1 MTAQMILDVGPI
13 TFTTPSSTR
22 FYFEPGIV
30 LVNST
35 IDMLEAYSDP
45 FQGKDTLQPQ
55 TYIAYSVD
63 LSGNFSQLNGITG
76 WINAFSPQTVPAFS
90 LNYAARAFNGPS
102 SGSDFAEYFD
112 TINMDGTATFRIAV
126 VDMSGAS
133 PVVHT
138 LGTSIT
144 VNPVSK
150 TLTDNITG
158 ELGTLVNGNSLNEEI
173 FEVAGAPSAGTITG
187 TFMIFNSA
195 GSVVF
200 APSTGFNFTDGK
212 AHVFGV
218 GAWNKTSFGELVE
231 VWNGTTNLADL
242 QLSTINATTGA
253 LTTGWT
259 AATELTTITRVRW
272 QFISPGGAGMIV
284 VADGSD
290 AGGRGFF
297 QYVIDDSSVT
307 GGTGG
312 TILKSLATHYTGTVT
327 QDASIFGSGI
337 ANEYVLDWVDA
348 NGLTLELID
357 SSLNVLE
364 TYNIPEANGTSLL
377 QDLGDGRLFVTYRVQ
392 TSTSSVDK
400 YVILD
405 TRLTN
410 PPPPPGTTADMILRH
425 GADGFYEVYD
435 IGSNT
440 ILAAGRLGQVGTD
453 WQFVGLGGFFGN
465 DTTDMLLRSSS
476 TGGFEVY
483 DIANNNIT
491 NAAFLGAVGL
501 NWQVMGFGNF
511 SSMPGET
518 DMILRN
524 SNTGGVEVYDISNNQ
539 ITGAAFMGAVGL
551 NWQFSGVGNFSGL
564 GESDMLLRN
573 SNTGGLEVYDIANNQ
588 LTGATFIGTVGLD
601 WQFSGVG
608 NFSGVPGE
616 TDLLL
621 RNSTTGGLEIYDIN
635 NNQITGAAFIGTV
648 GLDWRFAGIA
658 PANGAGTSDLVLRS
672 ASTGA
677 FEVYDISNNQLTGA
691 APLGSVGLDWQLGG
705 FAADPPTTSM
715 GSSGSTSQLVQAMAG
730 VGGGSGAA
738 VASNTVTLGADTS
751 QQPLLTATQH
761 A

>member
-13 TFTTPSSTR
+13 TFTTASSTR
-22 FYFEPGIV
+22 FYFQPAIV
-30 LVNST
+30 VVNST

-45 FQGKDTLQPQ
+45 YQGKDTLQSQ

-63 LSGNFSQLNGITG
+63 LSGNFSQLNGITS
-76 WINAFSPQTVPAFS
+76 WINAFSPQTVPGFS
-90 LNYAARAFNGPS
+90 LDYAARAFNGPS

-138 LGTSIT
+138 VGTSIT
-144 VNPVSK
+144 VNPVPK

-158 ELGTLVNGNSLNEEI
+158 ELGDLVNGNSLNEEI
-173 FEVAGAPSAGTITG
+173 FEVAGAPSIGTITG

-195 GSVVF
+195 GSVVV
-200 APSTGFNFTDGK
+200 APSTGFNFTDDK

-253 LTTGWT
+253 VTTGWT
-259 AATELTTITRVRW
+259 AATERTTITRVRW

-327 QDASIFGSGI
+327 QDASIFASGI
-337 ANEYVLDWVDA
+337 ANEYILDWVDA

-364 TYNIPEANGTSLL
+364 TYNIAEANGTSLL

-410 PPPPPGTTADMILRH
+410 PPPPLGTTADMILRH
-425 GADGFYEVYD
+425 GADGVYEIYD
-435 IGSNT
+435 IGNNSL
-440 ILAAGRLGQVGTD
+440 LAAYHLGQVGTD
-453 WQFVGLGGFFGN
+453 WQVAGVGGFFGS
-465 DTTDMLLRSSS
+465 DTTDMLLRNS
-476 TGGFEVY
+476 TGAFEVY
-483 DIANNNIT
+483 DISNNNIT
-491 NAAFLGAVGL
+491 NAAFLGAVG
-501 NWQVMGFGNF
+501 F
-511 SSMPGET
+511 
-518 DMILRN
+518 D
-524 SNTGGVEVYDISNNQ
+524 
-539 ITGAAFMGAVGL
+539 
-551 NWQFSGVGNFSGL
+551 WQFSGVGNFSGL
-564 GESDMLLRN
+564 GESDMILRN

-588 LTGATFIGTVGLD
+588 LTGAAFIGAVGLE
-601 WQFSGVG
+601 WQFAGVAPIHA
-608 NFSGVPGE
+608 PGAS
-616 TDLLL
+616 DLLL
-621 RNSTTGGLEIYDIN
+621 RNVNTG
-635 NNQITGAAFIGTV
+635 Q
-648 GLDWRFAGIA
+648 
-658 PANGAGTSDLVLRS
+658 
-672 ASTGA
+672 
-677 FEVYDISNNQLTGA
+677 FEVYDIANNQLTGA

-705 FAADPPTTSM
+705 FAVDPP
-715 GSSGSTSQLVQAMAG
+715 SGSAGDSSQVGQLVQAMAG
-730 VGGGSGAA
+730 FGGGTGAA
-738 VASNTVTLGADTS
+738 ESLNTAPLGTDTS
-751 QQPLLTATQH
+751 QQP
-761 A
+761 

>member
-13 TFTTPSSTR
+13 TFTTASSTR
-22 FYFEPGIV
+22 FYFQPAIV
-30 LVNST
+30 VVNST

-45 FQGKDTLQPQ
+45 YQGKDTLQSQ

-63 LSGNFSQLNGITG
+63 LSGNFSQLNGITS
-76 WINAFSPQTVPAFS
+76 WINAFSPQTVPGFS
-90 LNYAARAFNGPS
+90 LDYAARAFNGPS

-138 LGTSIT
+138 VGTSIT
-144 VNPVSK
+144 VNPVPK

-158 ELGTLVNGNSLNEEI
+158 ELGDLVNGNSLNEEI
-173 FEVAGAPSAGTITG
+173 FEVAGAPSTGTITG

-195 GSVVF
+195 GSVVV
-200 APSTGFNFTDGK
+200 APSMGFNFTDDK

-253 LTTGWT
+253 VTTGWT

-312 TILKSLATHYTGTVT
+312 TILKSLATHYSGTVT
-327 QDASIFGSGI
+327 QDASIFPSGI

-364 TYNIPEANGTSLL
+364 TYNIAEANGTSLL

-425 GADGFYEVYD
+425 GADGVYEIYD
-435 IGSNT
+435 IGNNA

-453 WQFVGLGGFFGN
+453 WQFAGLGGFFGS

-491 NAAFLGAVGL
+491 NAAFLGNVGL

-539 ITGAAFMGAVGL
+539 ITGAAFMGTVGL
-551 NWQFSGVGNFSGL
+551 NWQIAGFGNFSSL
-564 GESDMLLRN
+564 GESDMILR
-573 SNTGGLEVYDIANNQ
+573 D
-588 LTGATFIGTVGLD
+588 
-601 WQFSGVG
+601 
-608 NFSGVPGE
+608 
-616 TDLLL
+616 
-621 RNSTTGGLEIYDIN
+621 TT
-635 NNQITGAAFIGTV
+635 
-648 GLDWRFAGIA
+648 
-658 PANGAGTSDLVLRS
+658 
-672 ASTGA
+672 TGA
-677 FEVYDISNNQLTGA
+677 FEVYDISNNNITGAAFMGAVGLEWQVVGFGNFSSIPGETDMMLRNVNTDAFGVYLIANNQIGAAVFLGTVGLDWQVAGFGPFNGAGTSDMVLRNVNTGAFEVYDIGRNRVTGA

-705 FAADPPTTSM
+705 FAADPPTGSM
-715 GSSGSTSQLVQAMAG
+715 GGSGSTSQLVQAMAG
-730 VGGGSGAA
+730 FGGSGAGE
-738 VASNTVTLGADTS
+738 SLNTAPLSAETS
-751 QQPLLTATQH
+751 QQQLLSTPQH

>member
-22 FYFEPGIV
+22 FYFQPGIV

-45 FQGKDTLQPQ
+45 YQGKDTLQPQ

-63 LSGNFSQLNGITG
+63 LSGNFSQLNGITS
-76 WINAFSPQTVPAFS
+76 WINAFSPQTVPGFS
-90 LNYAARAFNGPS
+90 LDYAARAFNGPN
-102 SGSDFAEYFD
+102 SGTDFAEYFD

-138 LGTSIT
+138 VGTSIT
-144 VNPVSK
+144 VNPVPK

-158 ELGTLVNGNSLNEEI
+158 ELGDLVNGNSLNEEI
-173 FEVAGAPSAGTITG
+173 FEVAGAPSTGTITG

-195 GSVVF
+195 GSVVV
-200 APSTGFNFTDGK
+200 APSMGFNFTDDK

-253 LTTGWT
+253 VTTGWT

-312 TILKSLATHYTGTVT
+312 TILKSLATHYSGTVT
-327 QDASIFGSGI
+327 QDASIFPSGI

-364 TYNIPEANGTSLL
+364 TYNIAEANGTSLL

-425 GADGFYEVYD
+425 GADGVYEIYD
-435 IGSNT
+435 IGNNA

-453 WQFVGLGGFFGN
+453 WQFAGLGGFFGS

-491 NAAFLGAVGL
+491 NAAFLGNVGL

-539 ITGAAFMGAVGL
+539 ITNAAFMGAVGL

-564 GESDMLLRN
+564 GESDMILRN

-588 LTGATFIGTVGLD
+588 LTGAAFIGAVGVE

-608 NFSGVPGE
+608 NFSGVAGE

-621 RNSTTGGLEIYDIN
+621 RNVNTGGLEVYNIA
-635 NNQITGAAFIGTV
+635 NNQLTGAAFIGAV
-648 GLDWRFAGIA
+648 GLEWQFAGVA
-658 PANGAGTSDLVLRS
+658 PIHAPGASDLLLRNVN
-672 ASTGA
+672 TGQ
-677 FEVYDISNNQLTGA
+677 FEVYDIANNQLTGA

-705 FAADPPTTSM
+705 FAVDPP
-715 GSSGSTSQLVQAMAG
+715 SGSAGDSSQVGQLVQAMAG
-730 VGGGSGAA
+730 FGGGTGAA
-738 VASNTVTLGADTS
+738 ESLNTAPLGTDTS
-751 QQPLLTATQH
+751 QQPLLTTPQH

>member
-22 FYFEPGIV
+22 FYFQPGIV
-30 LVNST
+30 LVNGT
-35 IDMLEAYSDP
+35 IDILEAYSDP
-45 FQGKDTLQPQ
+45 YQGKDTLQPQ
-55 TYIAYSVD
+55 TYIGYSVA
-63 LSGNFSQLNGITG
+63 LSGNFSQLNGITN
-76 WINAFSPQTVPAFS
+76 WINAFSPQTVPGFS
-90 LNYAARAFNGPS
+90 LDYAARAFNGPS

-138 LGTSIT
+138 VGTSIT
-144 VNPVSK
+144 VNPVPK

-158 ELGTLVNGNSLNEEI
+158 ELGDLVNGNSLNEEI
-173 FEVAGAPSAGTITG
+173 FEVAGAPSTGTITG

-195 GSVVF
+195 GSVVV
-200 APSTGFNFTDGK
+200 APSMGFNFTDDK

-253 LTTGWT
+253 VTTGWT

-307 GGTGG
+307 GGSGG

-410 PPPPPGTTADMILRH
+410 PPPPLGTTADMILRH
-425 GADGFYEVYD
+425 GADGAYEIYD
-435 IGSNT
+435 IGNNSL
-440 ILAAGRLGQVGTD
+440 LAAYHLGQVGTD
-453 WQFVGLGGFFGN
+453 WQVAGVGGFFGS
-465 DTTDMLLRSSS
+465 DTTDMLLRNS
-476 TGGFEVY
+476 TGAFEVY
-483 DIANNNIT
+483 DISNNNIT
-491 NAAFLGAVGL
+491 NAAFLGAVGVD
-501 NWQVMGFGNF
+501 WQAMGFGNF
-511 SSMPGET
+511 SGMPGET
-518 DMILRN
+518 GMILRN
-524 SNTGGVEVYDISNNQ
+524 SYTGGVEVYDINNNQ

-564 GESDMLLRN
+564 GESDMILRN
-573 SNTGGLEVYDIANNQ
+573 SNTGGLEVYDIANNE
-588 LTGATFIGTVGLD
+588 LTGAAFIGNVGVE

-608 NFSGVPGE
+608 NFSSVPGE

-621 RNSTTGGLEIYDIN
+621 RNVNTGGLEVYNIN
-635 NNQITGAAFIGTV
+635 NSQLTGAAFIGAV
-648 GLDWRFAGIA
+648 GLEWQYAGIA
-658 PANGAGTSDLVLRS
+658 AANGAGTSDLVLRNVNS
-672 ASTGA
+672 GA
-677 FEVYDISNNQLTGA
+677 FEVYDIANNQLTGA

-705 FAADPPTTSM
+705 FAADPPT
-715 GSSGSTSQLVQAMAG
+715 GSTGSPDGSTSQLVQAMAG
-730 VGGGSGAA
+730 FGGGSGAGESLNA
-738 VASNTVTLGADTS
+738 GPLSAETS
-751 QQPLLTATQH
+751 QQQFLTTPQ
-761 A
+761 